1 MKIVITAGAGH
12 EILDADVRPIAH
24 VGHHA
29 LMHAAMREAR
39 QFVGIRR
46 PYRNAVCL
54 GEPDDGRQPMLV
66 GCLRTCRHG
75 ELGHAFRA
83 QRFEDGVD
91 AVDAHLV
98 VLGAIAAPCWAFIAA
113 PCWALSLHRAL
124 VQSTLQRQ
132 R

>member
-1 MKIVITAGAGH
+1 MFTTSAMVTCETAPAETFAAAPSSGAG
-12 EILDADVRPIAH
+12 
-24 VGHHA
+24 
-29 LMHAAMREAR
+29 
-39 QFVGIRR
+39 QFVAIRR

-91 AVDAHLV
+91 AVDLHNEIRTTAHHEETKRHEGHEESVVPGILV
-98 VLGAIAAPCWAFIAA
+98 PFVFLRDFVT
-113 PCWALSLHRAL
+113 SRT
-124 VQSTLQRQ
+124 S
-132 R
+132 